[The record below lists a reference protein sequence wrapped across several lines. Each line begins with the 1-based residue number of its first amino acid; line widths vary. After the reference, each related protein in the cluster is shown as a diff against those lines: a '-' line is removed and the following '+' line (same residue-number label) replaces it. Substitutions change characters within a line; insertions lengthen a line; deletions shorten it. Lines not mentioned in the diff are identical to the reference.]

1 MQEKERMKEF
11 VKAIKDTGLILEEPD
26 QYKPLNP
33 HADLHDVSKVPPAK
47 PWEIVDQWKVSNKP
61 LPPIAVD
68 WYKAIYF
75 TTLIKQQKLY
85 IPSVT
90 GWQNVILI
98 NK

>member
-47 PWEIVDQWKVSNKP
+47 PWEIVDQWTVSGHF
-61 LPPIAVD
+61 IIHST
-68 WYKAIYF
+68 IYF
-75 TTLIKQQKLY
+75 TFF
-85 IPSVT
+85 
-90 GWQNVILI
+90 I
-98 NK
+98 NKIDIFLQLQSDRMSSW

>member
-47 PWEIVDQWKVSNKP
+47 PWEIVDQWKVSGHC
-61 LPPIAVD
+61 IIH
-68 WYKAIYF
+68 KAIYF
-75 TTLIKQQKLY
+75 TFF
-85 IPSVT
+85 
-90 GWQNVILI
+90 I
-98 NK
+98 NKIDIFLQLQGDRMSSW